1 MFLTDHE
8 IVFDVAPDVKIG
20 DLTTGL
26 SIVVPKG
33 VPAVLINS
41 LRYKDLVQD
50 LVLAHRD
57 APKLDAKYQGILQA
71 AQLAELKQGLDAL
84 WPILTATPGHLRLD
98 ITQAQNNFVQRY
110 YSNVLARTENS
121 GHRFG
126 EGLSERDKQALT
138 AFLATL

>member
-1 MFLTDHE
+1 MVRRGSRVRVPERALTHRSGP
-8 IVFDVAPDVKIG
+8 ASW
-20 DLTTGL
+20 LRC
-26 SIVVPKG
+26 
-33 VPAVLINS
+33 PAV
-41 LRYKDLVQD
+41 RTV
-50 LVLAHRD
+50 RD
-57 APKLDAKYQGILQA
+57 APKLDAKYQGILQP
-71 AQLAELKQGLDAL
+71 AQLAELKQGLDSL

-98 ITQAQNNFVQRY
+98 ITKTQNDFVQRY